1 MVERVGSPYIKYGRV
16 SVRIDGVF
24 REGNQYALKERL
36 TPEAHDKRM
45 QALRRGWSTRSRQF
59 SGEKFV
65 SKNQV
70 RKEAKRV
77 RRRLYTTVAKEAR
90 EMQDKARRAADKIMD
105 RMVEIAATSFN
116 ETAAIAAANLV
127 YDRAYGKANQTNI
140 TATVD
145 ANGKPTEVS
154 GKELDTRI
162 AQALKRIEELAG
174 RAPKAPPS
182 EDKPADVRKFDR
194 DPDSPTQH

>member
-1 MVERVGSPYIKYGRV
+1 MVAGIKLKGSPNQPLPGYM
-16 SVRIDGVF
+16 DGF
-24 REGNQYALKERL
+24 YRAGNQYAKKERL
-36 TPEAHDKRM
+36 TPEAHKVRTA
-45 QALRRGWSTRSRQF
+45 ALYRGWTTNAKRHT
-59 SGEKFV
+59 GEKFV
-65 SKNQV
+65 TKNSK
-70 RKEAKRV
+70 RKEAKRI

-90 EMQDKARRAADKIMD
+90 EIQDKSRRAAEKIVE

-116 ETAAIAAANLV
+116 ETAAIAAANLIL
-127 YDRAYGKANQTNI
+127 DRAYGKANQTNI

-174 RAPKAPPS
+174 RTPKAPES
-182 EDKPADVRKFDR
+182 KDKPVDVRQFDR